1 MTKEEIKNRASNLNI
16 TDYRGI
22 KMVSLTCATT
32 FAEHMAD
39 LTMQETLE
47 TVCKCL
53 DEMTVVPEC
62 IVDQLYEKAKTIML
76 KK

>member
-1 MTKEEIKNRASNLNI
+1 MTKEEIKNRAKVLHTLNH
-16 TDYRGI
+16 RGI
-22 KMVSLTCATT
+22 ECVTLTCATT

-53 DEMTVVPEC
+53 DEMTVVPKC
-62 IVDQLYEKAKTIML
+62 IVDELYKKSKKMMLEK
-76 KK
+76 